1 MLEKYGVLIYGD
13 KMIKHIIYHA
23 MSPNT
28 EFKTEVNICRSP
40 QSSTFVK
47 ESTYLST
54 VVAIIYPSTNP
65 SSDRFR
71 KGSIYAAGHRY
82 HVSGRGGHFGEKG

>member
-1 MLEKYGVLIYGD
+1 
-13 KMIKHIIYHA
+13 
-23 MSPNT
+23 MSKNPLT
-28 EFKTEVNICRSP
+28 C
-40 QSSTFVK
+40 
-47 ESTYLST
+47 LT

-82 HVSGRGGHFGEKG
+82 HVSGRGGQGRVIHIQKGHGWRTGTYENGTYISDFTRYFEDSEWAEP